1 MKAMTKR
8 RHHRYVSKRKDN
20 WYLKYQNICYVVSN
34 DGEPLYPSHDIK
46 RILKKLNTGRA
57 ILLNNNPFIIQLNY
71 REGESFMDHH
81 IALGIDDGTEN
92 LGLSAVDGDTG
103 VVLMTEHVIAQIKQV
118 AKHMTDRRQHRKT
131 SRRGE
136 RLRRKRRAEAN
147 GTTTEKYDEAGR
159 ILPGMEKPLAVR
171 DIRDS
176 PTRFLNRKHKR
187 KKWLTPS
194 AVTSLRTKLHAVDD
208 MRRILPIT
216 DIGLEANVF
225 DYQMMEAKRTGTTYD
240 PQHGP
245 LHGYANVKELVSARQ
260 NEKCF
265 FCEHDIEQYHHVR
278 FRSQGGA
285 DTQANIIGVCRECH
299 EKIHKGELDVDVDGV
314 GKRYAG
320 VAIQQQVLK
329 PFAKALKRR
338 VSKGHFQ
345 FVDGWDTK
353 RYRDEHGI
361 DKEHASDAA
370 CVAAIA
376 AGNIELVGLSESHC
390 YEVVR
395 YRRHN
400 RALIHSRPDRQY
412 IDAGRQLLEGERV
425 PRSSIVARNRHARIG
440 QNIVKQPSLDEFR
453 EEHSDVAVS
462 RLAVRPSRYVKYVM
476 NGRVLPGALIEFD
489 GDDYVLA
496 GTKDRGRTFVLLTSD
511 GSRISKPRSKCRII
525 KHVNGLTYV
534 N

>member
-1 MKAMTKR
+1 MTKR
-8 RHHRYVSKRKDN
+8 RRHRYVSKRKDN
-20 WYLKYQNICYVVSN
+20 WYLKYQNICYVISY

-57 ILLNNNPFIIQLNY
+57 TLLNNSPFVIQLNY
-71 REGESFMDHH
+71 CEGESFMEHH

-103 VVLMTEHVIAQIKQV
+103 EVLMTEHVIAQIKQV
-118 AKHMTDRRQHRKT
+118 AKNMTDRRQHRQA

-147 GTTTEKYDEAGR
+147 GTTTDKYDEAGR
-159 ILPGMEKPLAVR
+159 ILPGMEKPLAVK
-171 DIRDS
+171 DIRNS

-194 AVTSLRTKLHAVDD
+194 AVTSLRTKIHAVDD
-208 MRRILPIT
+208 MRRILPIA
-216 DIGLEANVF
+216 DIGLEMNVF
-225 DYQMMEAKRTGTTYD
+225 DYQMMEAKRTGATYD

-260 NEKCF
+260 SGKCF
-265 FCEHDIEQYHHVR
+265 FCEHDIEHYHHVR

-299 EKIHKGELDVDVDGV
+299 EKLHKGELVIDGDGV

-320 VAIQQQVLK
+320 VSIQQQVLK
-329 PFAKALKRR
+329 PFVKALKRR
-338 VSKGHFQ
+338 VGANHFS

-361 DKEHASDAA
+361 NKEHTADAA
-370 CVAAIA
+370 CIAAIA
-376 AGNIELVGLSESHC
+376 AGNIDLVGLSKSHC

-400 RALIHSRPDRQY
+400 RALINSRPERQY
-412 IDAGRQLLEGERV
+412 IDAGHQLLGDERV
-425 PRSSIVARNRHARIG
+425 PRSPIVARNRHARIG
-440 QNIVKQPSLDEFR
+440 QNIVKQPSLEEFR
-453 EEHSDVAVS
+453 DEYGDVAVS
-462 RLAVRPSRYVKYVM
+462 RLAVRPSRYVKYVWT
-476 NGRVLPGALIEFD
+476 GHVLPGALVEFN
-489 GDDYVLA
+489 GETYVLA
-496 GTKDRGRTFVLLTSD
+496 GTKNRGQVFVLLTSD
-511 GSRISKPRSKCRII
+511 GSRMPKSRNKCRTI
-525 KHVNGLTYV
+525 KHVEGLTYV